1 MPAIMISCRTFG
13 TPVPTGL
20 TTETIKFES
29 LSGMEIRMRCPACL
43 KHHRWQR
50 KDAWIEGANPN
61 RNPRV
66 GSAWA
71 ANQTGGSI
79 IPD

>member
-29 LSGMEIRMRCPACL
+29 LSGTEIRMRCPACL
-43 KHHRWQR
+43 KCHRWKR

-61 RNPRV
+61 RSPRTA
-66 GSAWA
+66 SARA
-71 ANQTGGSI
+71 VNKTAESI
-79 IPD
+79 AD